1 MARFSVAPLAA
12 GAVLL
17 LAGATLAGDIYKWTD
32 EQGRV
37 HYSNRDS
44 AAKNDNAPPDD
55 GGGGG
60 QGWESVLEKQQ
71 GREDFQDK
79 SEAAINSL
87 EVQVLRRKRERGDAQ
102 AELEATQTSIGRA
115 MPGDLPALRAREAS
129 QIGNLRRIDVE
140 IMTIESNIARIRA
153 MRSAD
158 RDQRSTR

>member
-1 MARFSVAPLAA
+1 MPLAA

-17 LAGATLAGDIYKWTD
+17 VAGATLAGDIYKWTD
-32 EQGRV
+32 EQGRT
-37 HYSNRDS
+37 HYSNRDAGS
-44 AAKNDNAPPDD
+44 KNDNAAPDD
-55 GGGGG
+55 GGGG

-71 GREDFQDK
+71 GRQDFQDQ

-87 EVQVLRRKRERGDAQ
+87 EMQVLRRKRERSDAQ

-115 MPGDLPALRAREAS
+115 MPGDLPALRAREAT

-140 IMTIESNIARIRA
+140 IMTMQNNIARIRA
-153 MRSAD
+153 LRTVD

>member
-1 MARFSVAPLAA
+1 MPLAA

-17 LAGATLAGDIYKWTD
+17 VAGATLAGDIYKWTD

-37 HYSNRDS
+37 HYSNRDAGS
-44 AAKNDNAPPDD
+44 KNDNAAPDD
-55 GGGGG
+55 GGG

-71 GREDFQDK
+71 GRQDFQDQ

-87 EVQVLRRKRERGDAQ
+87 EMQVLRRKRERSDAQ

-115 MPGDLPALRAREAS
+115 MPGDLPALRAREAT
-129 QIGNLRRIDVE
+129 QIGNLRRIDVD
-140 IMTIESNIARIRA
+140 IMTIESNIARLRA